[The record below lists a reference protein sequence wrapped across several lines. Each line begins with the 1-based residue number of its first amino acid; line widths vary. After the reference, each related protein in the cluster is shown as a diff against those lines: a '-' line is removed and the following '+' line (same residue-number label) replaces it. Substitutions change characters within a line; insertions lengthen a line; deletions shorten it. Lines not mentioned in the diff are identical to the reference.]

1 VSDLGAA
8 AAPAEPRAW
17 PDIAIVGPCA
27 SGKSTLAKQ
36 LQQLGYRARQI
47 VQEHSYVADM
57 WKVMGNPDLLIF
69 LDASFATCSRRKSL
83 DWQEREYQEQ
93 RRRLRHAQEHCD
105 LYIETDTLNPQDV
118 LQVALRALR
127 DLPQPPG

>member
-1 VSDLGAA
+1 MSDQGTG
-8 AAPAEPRAW
+8 AAPAEPPTW
-17 PDIAIVGPCA
+17 LDIAIVGPCA

-83 DWQEREYQEQ
+83 DWQEQEYLEQ
-93 RRRLRHAQEHCD
+93 RRRLRHAREHCD
-105 LYIETDTLNPQDV
+105 LYIETDALNPEDV
-118 LQVALRALR
+118 LQIALRALR
-127 DLPQPPG
+127 VVRQPPV